1 LAQIEEKKVKFSKDF
16 KDLEERE
23 KGLRVAESEAMEK
36 KKTDMCEYNMRN
48 LAELTQN
55 HSNEMS
61 TMKSDH
67 SNEVETLKKQ
77 HSDQL

>member
-1 LAQIEEKKVKFSKDF
+1 MEDQKEKFTQDF

-61 TMKSDH
+61 KMKSDH